1 MNKELRMTSVEVSEV
16 INQFR
21 ELEQNKSKLSHSDL
35 MKKIRKELESLQ
47 SLGIV
52 DEGNISLVDYRDTKG
67 ELRPCY
73 SLNRD
78 GIVQICMS
86 ESTLVRYKMIEY
98 INKLEQELLK
108 YQLPQTY
115 KEALIEIVA
124 QLEKNEQLAL
134 ENTELKTEV
143 IHKENVIIGLVDD
156 IDLQTKRQRLNDVM
170 RYKFT
175 SGKNQS
181 EKWNL
186 LYSEFEGKYHLNL
199 KLRMERDN
207 ATVKPKYKNKL
218 DYIDRGLGMI
228 PQTYELA
235 CKLFENDVE
244 KLKKEWFDVVGNK
257 I

>member
-1 MNKELRMTSVEVSEV
+1 MAKIQKEIETLENIGVSNQLNFQPVEY
-16 INQFR
+16 
-21 ELEQNKSKLSHSDL
+21 KD
-35 MKKIRKELESLQ
+35 
-47 SLGIV
+47 G
-52 DEGNISLVDYRDTKG
+52 KG
-67 ELRPCY
+67 EMRPCF
-73 SLNRD
+73 SLSRD
-78 GIVQICMS
+78 GIIQICMS
-86 ESTLVRYKMIEY
+86 ESALVRYKTIEY
-98 INKLEQELLK
+98 INKLEEELSK
-108 YQLPQTY
+108 YKLPQTY

-207 ATVKPKYKNKL
+207 ATVKPRYKNKL